1 MLRNLP
7 LLCALLALPAVLTGC
22 PSDDGGADE
31 IGDTGD
37 TGDETGETGA
47 DPCDPAAGTLDESAC
62 TVLATDYVPGADDDY
77 AACISDSGT
86 YELVADPPGTIAR
99 IDAYEDIAA
108 LLWLAGEPSPDD
120 FIAARVAYEIDEGLA
135 SRVDRRED
143 LHYPAIPEAE
153 WDPGLDPDKQ
163 CSNTDLATA
172 YPDRCVGPATM
183 RPLLSQAF
191 IDGIEGTGDPNLHAA
206 RIKGTLLWFL
216 YLSIYKEANTC
227 FTVAAKDCDSA
238 WAYYTGGAQ
247 AEGAVI
253 GFAKFVAEY
262 SGNTNTRI
270 DDGLLAL
277 RCVRDLYP
285 EDMYPLLGDLP
296 QEGQDLFAQ
305 AWEQLD
311 EALHRG
317 LAIVVRQHALGQ
329 DSCGDA
335 ALANW
340 ELVKIVGGAL
350 QREAGER
357 DASAASEL
365 DGLYALSD
373 PSPDDS
379 ARIVEL
385 LDQVFPCP

>member
-1 MLRNLP
+1 MSRKL
-7 LLCALLALPAVLTGC
+7 ALLSLLFALPTALAGC
-22 PSDDGGADE
+22 PSDDGGTDE
-31 IGDTGD
+31 VGD
-37 TGDETGETGA
+37 TGDETGETGDTSA
-47 DPCDPAAGTLDESAC
+47 DPCDPAAGTLDEAAC
-62 TVLATDYVPGADDDY
+62 MPAPGDYVPGADDDY
-77 AACISDSGT
+77 AACISDAGT
-86 YELVADPPGTIAR
+86 YELVADPPGSIAR
-99 IDAYEDIAA
+99 IEAYEDIAE
-108 LLWLAGEPSPDD
+108 LLWLAGVPSAED
-120 FIAARVAYEIDEGLA
+120 FTMARTAYEIDEGLG

-143 LHYPAIPEAE
+143 LHYPEIPMAE

-163 CSNTDLATA
+163 CSNTDLAAA
-172 YPDRCVGPATM
+172 YPDRCVGPAQM
-183 RPLLSQAF
+183 RPILSQAF
-191 IDGIEGTGDPNLHAA
+191 IDGMSGTGDPNVHAA
-206 RIKGTLLWFL
+206 KIKGTLLWFL

-247 AEGAVI
+247 ADAAVI

-262 SGNTNTRI
+262 SDNTNTRI
-270 DDGLLAL
+270 NDALLAV

-285 EDMYPLLGDLP
+285 EDMYPLLADLP

-317 LAIVVRQHALGQ
+317 LAIVVRQHAAAQ
-329 DSCGDA
+329 DSCGGA
-335 ALANW
+335 ATANW

-357 DASAASEL
+357 DSAAASEL
-365 DGLYALSD
+365 EALYALSEPTAED
-373 PSPDDS
+373 N

-385 LDQVFPCP
+385 IDQVFPCP